1 MELARFPSH
10 GRFSVRSIFI
20 YALAAFTTVLLWVLL
35 ASTPVGAA
43 DATWNGAS
51 IEHDGRSYFLTG
63 TTSDTDSLGLPAG
76 SKYYVA
82 LEETPTSTSTPG
94 VQKAYVIYLAPGAD
108 PPGDGTATSLTYDY
122 TTATREFSSPS
133 ASLAITTDVASFSA
147 EVTTCA
153 VQSVGWFVCPAMNFL
168 AWGMDTVFGF
178 IADFME
184 VQPLQ
189 VNNTQGALYNA
200 WNIMRSIAN
209 IAFIIVFLIIIY
221 SQLTSIG
228 IGNYGIKRMLPRLV
242 IAAVAIN
249 VSYIISA
256 IAVDASNILGYSIH
270 QMLTDLRNTLMA
282 TGATDPAA
290 NAELLSFESI
300 TGFVL
305 SGGTAALAGVI
316 GVGSAI
322 IATGGTALA
331 AVFILLPAL
340 VGLLLTVLVVL
351 LILAARQ
358 ALIVIL
364 VIIAPLALVAYLL
377 PNTEKWFEKWRDTFM
392 TMLIFFPAFSVV
404 FGGSQLA
411 GGVIIQNAT
420 SLNMLILGL
429 IVQVAPLV
437 ITPLLLKFSGSV
449 LGGVAKLINDPNKG
463 LVDRTRNWSKSHA
476 DWHANRGRGGLDR
489 NGNPLR
495 DKNGKEVGL
504 RKRNALRQ
512 SSRYLDQ
519 RKRRR
524 TDRTALGEA
533 ATQDAYEN
541 SNRYSKTKRDG
552 SLKLDRYGKVKA
564 DLSQQKAYFE
574 HKKEQTHAHHAD
586 VVDQARRTYG
596 SMLAQPGID
605 AEAAKERAE
614 ASKNKT
620 AEFYNGIRYDA
631 NYANKVGGKALHM
644 SSYGLEV
651 SKARLEE
658 SQNHVKTYYD
668 MQRTTTGTALNGTV
682 RGLET
687 SKLNVE
693 IAGNNVTAMVENMK
707 LNVNSDISVAARNAQ
722 SSKEH
727 LEVAQNQLQAF
738 FDTRRATE
746 GTELNLST
754 VRLEGSKSKAE
765 ESKANLTKYIA
776 DERSTGSLRETTI
789 VTEQAKQE
797 QQRSEQ
803 RLTRIIE
810 EFKSG
815 GKRDGEDIYINGQK
829 VSDTEKALANEMF
842 ATAEY
847 VSAETQGIESA
858 KYEGRQRISKNL
870 AEKGSAHAAELLD
883 IAGSIDDNGQQRAL
897 ATALAQRSKA
907 RREVLDNIESIIGF
921 RNLNTDQIRQLAE
934 GSADEI
940 EGIVNSQ
947 DVTAAAI
954 KMTLS
959 GKDSKQVLLGLENI
973 DLSFPDMSEED
984 REELQV
990 IASEALA
997 SNPARPPFM
1006 TAGFMAMMKSGK
1018 HFDTT
1023 EDNDVFFSEALG
1035 EDGVDAMILK
1045 AIQMDK
1051 LDSKKLQTA
1060 GKDYASIIRRA
1071 IKSNPDAIPPEQMA
1085 NLMNGLAQ
1093 TLDPTREASEGLA
1106 DSRKHLEAIFKK
1118 FGGQVD
1124 AKGNP
1129 IMPETIAIDRSYDD
1143 GLDKKKPEADD
1154 EA

>member
-1 MELARFPSH
+1 MELARFPSR

-20 YALAAFTTVLLWVLL
+20 YALAAFTTVLLWVLFS
-35 ASTPVGAA
+35 STPVGAA
-43 DATWNGAS
+43 DANWNGAG
-51 IEHDGRSYFLTG
+51 IEHDGRSYYLAG
-63 TTSDTDSLGLPAG
+63 TTTDSDSLGLPAG
-76 SKYYVA
+76 SKYYTS
-82 LEETPTSTSTPG
+82 LDDTSTSAGATTPR
-94 VQKAYVIYLAPGAD
+94 KAHVIYLAPGAD
-108 PPGDGTATSLTYDY
+108 PPGDGTATYLTYDY
-122 TTATREFSSPS
+122 DSTTKEFSNPS
-133 ASLAITTDVASFSA
+133 ATAAITTDTASFNA
-147 EVTTCA
+147 QVTTCA
-153 VQSVGWFVCPAMNFL
+153 IESVGWFVCPAMNFL
-168 AWGMDTVFGF
+168 AWGMDTVFGW
-178 IADFME
+178 IAEFMK

-209 IAFIIVFLIIIY
+209 VAFIIVFLIIIY
-221 SQLTSIG
+221 SQLTSLG
-228 IGNYGIKRMLPRLV
+228 VGNYGIKRMLPRLI
-242 IAAVAIN
+242 IAAVLIN
-249 VSYIISA
+249 VSYIICA
-256 IAVDASNILGYSIH
+256 IAVDVSNILGYSIH
-270 QMLTDLRNTLMA
+270 QALTDLRNTLMA
-282 TGATDPAA
+282 TGSTDPAA
-290 NAELLSFESI
+290 NAELLSFESV

-305 SGGTAALAGVI
+305 SGGTAALAGVV

-340 VGLLLTVLVVL
+340 VGLLLTVLLVL

-377 PNTEKWFEKWRDTFM
+377 PNTEKWFEKWRETFM

-411 GGVIIQNAT
+411 GGVIIQNAS
-420 SLNMLILGL
+420 SLNMIILGL

-476 DWHANRGRGGLDR
+476 DWHAERGRGGLDMR
-489 NGNPLR
+489 GNPLK
-495 DKNGKEVGL
+495 DKDGKEVGL

-519 RKRRR
+519 RKKRRSDR
-524 TDRTALGEA
+524 TDVAKA

-541 SNRYSKTKRDG
+541 SGRYTKTNRDG
-552 SLKLDRYGKVKA
+552 SIKLDRYGKAKA
-564 DLSQQKAYFE
+564 DLSQQKAYFD
-574 HKKEQTHAHHAD
+574 HKKEATHAHHAD
-586 VVDQARRTYG
+586 VVDQARRTQG
-596 SMLAQPGID
+596 SMLHNVGIGS
-605 AEAAKERAE
+605 EAAKERAE
-614 ASKNKT
+614 RSKNDT
-620 AEFYNGIRYDA
+620 AEYYNAIRYDY

-651 SKARLEE
+651 SKAGLEE
-658 SQNHVKTYYD
+658 SQNNVKVYYD
-668 MQRTTTGTALNGTV
+668 MQRATAGTALNGTV

-693 IAGNNVTAMVENMK
+693 IAGNNVNAMVENMK
-707 LNVNSDISVAARNAQ
+707 LDVRSDISVAARNAQ

-727 LEVAQNQLQAF
+727 LEVALNQLQAF

-754 VRLEGSKSKAE
+754 VRLERSKT
-765 ESKANLTKYIA
+765 ESEGAKANLTKYVA
-776 DERSTGSLRETTI
+776 DERATGSLRDVTI
-789 VTEQAKQE
+789 ATEHVKQE

-803 RLTRIIE
+803 RLTRIVE

-815 GKRDGEDIYINGQK
+815 GKRVGDDIFINGQK

-847 VSAETQGIESA
+847 ISAETQGIESA

-870 AEKGSAHAAELLD
+870 AEKGSAHAAELLE
-883 IAGSIDDNGQQRAL
+883 IAGSIDDNGEQRAL

-934 GSADEI
+934 GSATEI
-940 EGIVNSQ
+940 EGIKNTQ
-947 DVTAAAI
+947 DVTAAAV

-973 DLSFPDMSEED
+973 DLSFPGMNEED
-984 REELQV
+984 REELQI
-990 IASEALA
+990 IASEALMA
-997 SNPARPPFM
+997 NPARPPFM
-1006 TAGFMAMMKSGK
+1006 TAGFMAMMKEGK
-1018 HFDTT
+1018 HFDTGP
-1023 EDNDVFFSEALG
+1023 DGDVFYDQALG
-1035 EDGVDAMILK
+1035 EDGVDSMILK
-1045 AIQMDK
+1045 AIKMKK

-1060 GKDYASIIRRA
+1060 GKDYASIIERA
-1071 IKSNPDAIPPEQMA
+1071 IRKNPDALEPGEIA
-1085 NLMNGLAQ
+1085 NLMNSLSQ
-1093 TLDPTREASEGLA
+1093 TLDPRREASEGLA
-1106 DSRKHLEAIFKK
+1106 DSRGYLEDIFTR
-1118 FGGQVD
+1118 FGGTF
-1124 AKGNP
+1124 KNGMP
-1129 IMPETIAIDRSYDD
+1129 IMPNGMPAA
-1143 GLDKKKPEADD
+1143 ADD
-1154 EA
+1154 DDEE